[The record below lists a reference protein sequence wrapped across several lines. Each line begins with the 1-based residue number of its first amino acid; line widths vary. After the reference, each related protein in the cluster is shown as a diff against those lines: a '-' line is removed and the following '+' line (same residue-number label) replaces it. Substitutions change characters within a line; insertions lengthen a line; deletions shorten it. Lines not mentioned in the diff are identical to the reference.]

1 MARTYGNLATDAS
14 NKAIQ
19 AGNSIQTSDAT
30 ASPNN
35 SPLAFTSAV
44 TTLVVP
50 INALELV
57 VTPSTALQV
66 SELVAM
72 GTYNVISAGTTMAF
86 GVAGMSKFYIK
97 ADSSSGTLQFYF
109 VIV

>member
-1 MARTYGNLATDAS
+1 MARTYSNLARDAS
-14 NKAIQ
+14 NAVIQ
-19 AGNSIQTSDAT
+19 AGNSFQTSDAT
-30 ASPNN
+30 ASPNT
-35 SPLAFTSAV
+35 SPLSYTGSV

-57 VTPSTALQV
+57 LTPSTALRI

-86 GVAGMSKFYIK
+86 GVAGMSKVYIK
-97 ADSSSGTLQFYF
+97 QDSANGTLQFYF